1 MYDCALQ
8 QVAEAFAIDAT
19 NVARGMGIALDFS
32 IQSLRG
38 FDRLLESYLPAY
50 LEVEK
55 ENTSQI
61 CSGSAGNGESVPPL
75 R

>member
-1 MYDCALQ
+1 MYNCALL
-8 QVAEAFAIDAT
+8 QVAKAFAINAT
-19 NVARGMGIALDFS
+19 DVARGMDIALDFS

-55 ENTSQI
+55 ETSQK

>member
-8 QVAEAFAIDAT
+8 HVAKAFAIDTT

-55 ENTSQI
+55 ETSQI
-61 CSGSAGNGESVPPL
+61 CSGSAGNGESVPH
-75 R
+75 